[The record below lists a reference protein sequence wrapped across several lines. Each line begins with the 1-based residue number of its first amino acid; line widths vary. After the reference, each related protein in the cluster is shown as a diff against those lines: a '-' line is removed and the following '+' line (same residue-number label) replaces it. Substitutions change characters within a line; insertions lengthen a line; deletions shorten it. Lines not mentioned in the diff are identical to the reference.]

1 MKKILFLEDEK
12 EIREILAE
20 YIKLAGFEV
29 TEEENGDRAIEI
41 LKKERFDAVILDI
54 MVEGASGL
62 EVLKFIRE
70 DKNLSAT
77 NVLMLTALDDL
88 NTQISAF
95 DLYCDDYIVKPVQPI
110 LLIKKLEMLMK
121 RRARDIDISKSG
133 LFIDKD
139 GFRALYDG
147 VDLKLTVTEFQILAL
162 LLENPTKVFSRENL
176 INSLYDTDF
185 YGSTRAIDS
194 HIKNLR
200 KKLPKDYIK
209 TVIGAGYKFND
220 QA

>member
-88 NTQISAF
+88 NTQINAF

-139 GFRALYDG
+139 GFRAMYDG